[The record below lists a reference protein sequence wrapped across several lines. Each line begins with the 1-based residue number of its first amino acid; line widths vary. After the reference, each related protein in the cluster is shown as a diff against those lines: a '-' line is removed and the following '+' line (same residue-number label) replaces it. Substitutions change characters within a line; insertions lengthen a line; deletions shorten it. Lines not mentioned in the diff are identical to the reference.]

1 MNIVSYLI
9 NSMAEIKEIFL
20 IFFKSSPCR
29 SSLGGRTRTGSGGG
43 GSSSSS
49 SSSGCG
55 SGSGS
60 FSTARLIQY

>member
-9 NSMAEIKEIFL
+9 NSMTEIKEFFL

-29 SSLGGRTRTGSGGG
+29 SSLGGSTWSGDGG
-43 GSSSSS
+43 SSS

-60 FSTARLIQY
+60 FCTARLIQY